1 MEALVSNPDHGE
13 TIVEEF
19 NKKLVAS
26 QRLQLFFDDIV
37 GKINEL
43 ASPDAGTI
51 DPSLFLQS
59 SIIYKPSVGIEVV
72 PAVINENE
80 FVGRP
85 LGGEIQG
92 LDFVESWAILGN
104 GSASIIINSPGASR
118 NFTVESNVSPT
129 MFQVLGSTNRI
140 GISPSG
146 VPASKGT
153 VHIINSIAGGGVQGS
168 ITVAPDGD
176 DLILEHD
183 FFGGMSIH
191 NGNNS
196 TGSIY
201 WGSPNWGG
209 EAGQLWFLHDIDLG
223 AIGAPSMGFD
233 ILGDTFIS
241 MFNDQFD
248 GTFTGVFIN
257 PNQDSL
263 IDFQI
268 NTLNASPFLRVD
280 AANDRMGVSDINHA
294 PTKGLIHIVQNAIAG
309 TANPNSTADA
319 IVIESDQNN
328 GITFITPDSGI
339 SRINFGNHFNPS
351 FASIHYDHNF
361 TNVNQ
366 GFKFFLPT
374 AECLQLL
381 PAFGFDWNPNQVQT
395 MDFRVRGFA
404 SSAAIFVDAQV
415 NRTGFSNASLTPT
428 DGLVHIQEGGSAG
441 AVSSDNNADTIVL
454 ESNGPVGMSLLCPAA
469 NAGAII
475 FGSPVQNFR
484 GIFQFSHVTDRFDFF
499 VQGGT
504 VFTIALLEVVV
515 NETARTDLDFR
526 VEGDTS
532 THLFFTDSSLD
543 IVGISRTSLAPVHGA
558 LHIQEADAGVIAPLT
573 TADLL
578 VLEGTGEIGMSFLVD
593 NLTGFANLNFG
604 DPSNGADAGQIRY
617 DANAAA
623 WFFSSTGTEMMRFN
637 PTLGIVINET
647 GATVH
652 DLRVESAGSNHML
665 FVDSGNN
672 RIGIADNGFAP
683 SDGLVHLFRGG
694 AAGVVAASTLADG
707 IVMESNAATGFSIL
721 VPNDGTACNL
731 FMGAPTSGN
740 AGGKLIYVPSL
751 GLMTLETSALPAIR
765 IDTDQNILLGTIGAA
780 ATSAAGA
787 LHIPNDTSP
796 TAVLANAI
804 VIGSKDSGAGG
815 SLAVPEL
822 WIEEP
827 PEVVGTFTPTM
838 KFKVWINGVEY
849 FIQLDP
855 V

>member
-13 TIVEEF
+13 PIVEKF
-19 NKKLVAS
+19 NEDLVAS
-26 QRLQLFFDDIV
+26 ERLQLFFDDLT

-43 ASPDAGTI
+43 GTPDGGTI
-51 DPSLFLQS
+51 EPALFLQS

-72 PAVINENE
+72 PAVINEKE
-80 FVGRP
+80 FIGRP
-85 LGGEIQG
+85 SGQEIQG
-92 LDFVESWAILGN
+92 LSFQESWAILGC
-104 GSASIIINSPGASR
+104 GSDDIIINIPGASR

-168 ITVAPDGD
+168 ITVNPDGD

-209 EAGQLWFLHDIDLG
+209 TAGQLWFFHDIDLG

-233 ILGDTFIS
+233 ILEDTFIS

-257 PNQDSL
+257 PNQNSL

-268 NTLNASPFLRVD
+268 NTVSASPFLRVD
-280 AANDRMGVSDINHA
+280 SANDRMGVSDSSDP
-294 PTKGLIHIVQNAIAG
+294 PTKGLIHIIQNAPAG
-309 TANPNSTADA
+309 AATPASFGSA
-319 IVIESDQNN
+319 IVIESDQSN
-328 GITFITPDSGI
+328 GITFITIDSLV
-339 SRINFGNHFNPS
+339 SSINFGNHANPI
-351 FASIHYDHNF
+351 FARFLYDHNF
-361 TNVNQ
+361 TNTQQ
-366 GFKFFLPT
+366 GFKFFFSVT
-374 AECLQLL
+374 EALQLL
-381 PAFGFDWNPNQVQT
+381 PSFGFDWNPNQT
-395 MDFRVRGFA
+395 DLMDFRIRGFGATA
-404 SSAAIFVDAQV
+404 SHIMFVDGNAK
-415 NRTGFSNASLTPT
+415 RTGFSNTNAPPT
-428 DGLVHIQEGGSAG
+428 DGVVHIHHTATAG
-441 AVSSDNNADTIVL
+441 AVDANGGGQVLVL
-454 ESNGPVGMSLLCPAA
+454 ESNGATGMSIL
-469 NAGAII
+469 NTAITNGSI
-475 FGSPVQNFR
+475 YFGSPVSNER
-484 GIFQFSHVTDRFDFF
+484 GIFRFNHTSSLFQTL
-499 VQGGT
+499 VQG
-504 VFTIALLEVVV
+504 V
-515 NETARTDLDFR
+515 NIFQIS
-526 VEGDTS
+526 S
-532 THLFFTDSSLD
+532 TR
-543 IVGISRTSLAPVHGA
+543 VGISRTSLSPVHGA
-558 LHIQEADAGVIAPLT
+558 LHIQQADAGAIAPLT

-578 VLEGTGEIGMSFLVD
+578 VLEGIGEIGMSFLVD
-593 NLTGFANLNFG
+593 NATGFANLNFG
-604 DPSNGADAGQIRY
+604 DPSNGANAGQIRY

-637 PTLGIVINET
+637 PTLGIVVNET

-652 DLRVESAGSNHML
+652 DFRVESAGSNHML

-694 AAGVVAASTLADG
+694 AAGVIAASTLADS
-707 IVMESNAATGFSIL
+707 IVIESNAATGLTIL
-721 VPNDGTACNL
+721 VPNDGTAANI

-751 GLMTLETSALPAIR
+751 GLMTLETSALPALR
-765 IDTDQNILLGTIGAA
+765 IDTDQNLLMGLIAA
-780 ATSAAGA
+780 RATSAAGA

-796 TAVLANAI
+796 TAVLANGI

-815 SLAVPEL
+815 SLAVPEI

-838 KFKVWINGVEY
+838 KMKIWVNGTEY